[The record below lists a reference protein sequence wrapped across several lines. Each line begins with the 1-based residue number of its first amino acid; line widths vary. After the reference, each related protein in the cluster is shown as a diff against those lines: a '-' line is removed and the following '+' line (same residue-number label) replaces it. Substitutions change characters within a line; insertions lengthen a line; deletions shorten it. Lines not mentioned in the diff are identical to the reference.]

1 MPDTLTTR
9 LASACEL
16 AQSRTDAAGDK
27 RALEAL
33 AQAAHLAV
41 AANVISPNDT
51 LREVSTRSLRVLF
64 IPSMQAEVEG
74 SARIDGD
81 LASRKVHVQNAIGAA
96 YIFLRT
102 TTQIGALA
110 PELSAILKRRA
121 EAPATLVGAAEAREQ
136 KIMLFK
142 LERTLRAHL
151 DAFRVDFR
159 VKKKVAGDVPGDAFY
174 DLLFLPPGAGSAAAA
189 ADEEDDDDDDEAE
202 APTINPAPP
211 RTLREY
217 LLQLVELHAVHTAG
231 VLDSANQ
238 EYELLRAAPREPRA
252 APPIVGAGAGAGA
265 GDAQWRLDP
274 PARGPDAPL
283 LSEAGRPLRPFTIM
297 PSQSRTQVH
306 NYIFKPGHRLPT
318 MTIDEYLAEER
329 RRGNI
334 ISGGG
339 PAQAAEPTPRE
350 ARAARAEDDGTAAGD
365 TAADEARA
373 EAINWDEFA
382 EAHPRGAG
390 NTMNRG

>member
-16 AQSRTDAAGDK
+16 AQSRTDAAGDQ
-27 RALEAL
+27 RALDAL

-64 IPSMQAEVEG
+64 VPSMQAEVEG
-74 SARIDGD
+74 SARVDGD
-81 LASRKVHVQNAIGAA
+81 LASRKDHVRNAIGAA

-102 TTQIGALA
+102 ATQIGALA

-121 EAPATLVGAAEAREQ
+121 EAPAALVGAAEAREQ

-142 LERTLRAHL
+142 LERTLRGHL
-151 DAFRVDFR
+151 DAFRMDFR
-159 VKKKVAGDVPGDAFY
+159 VKKKVAGDVPDDVFY
-174 DLLFLPPGAGSAAAA
+174 DLLFLPPGAATAED
-189 ADEEDDDDDDEAE
+189 DEEDDEEEAE
-202 APTINPAPP
+202 VPTITPAPP

-217 LLQLVELHAVHTAG
+217 LLQLIELHAVHTAG

-238 EYELLRAAPREPRA
+238 EYELLREAPREPRA
-252 APPIVGAGAGAGA
+252 APPIAGASTS
-265 GDAQWRLDP
+265 DAQWRLDP
-274 PARGPDAPL
+274 PAPGPDTPL
-283 LSEAGRPLRPFTIM
+283 LSDSGRPLRPFTIM

-350 ARAARAEDDGTAAGD
+350 ARAVRAEDDGTAAGD
-365 TAADEARA
+365 AAADDARA
-373 EAINWDEFA
+373 DAINWDEFA
-382 EAHPRGAG
+382 EANPRGAG